1 MFSLF
6 NGIYD
11 SYLAPSQLNLL
22 IVGAQDSGKTT
33 FLERLKV
40 TEIPTRPRRGGGGNK
55 TVQQRL
61 GAEEPTSTL
70 RDALV
75 ETGALKDRRRT
86 FSMTSFGEN
95 SFNNT
100 NISID
105 KQLSGRSVMSTSMIE
120 ASAKTISTTTTA
132 THAPPSSTSSS
143 SNHNNKNVRTS
154 TGNALVVTEKKR
166 RFSICPAPE
175 RYMKSVNDQDE
186 DFIMEGTNDD
196 VLGEET
202 EQLLSRNNDNID
214 NNRTTLE
221 QSILREDSFS
231 SNHTTSDPPQ
241 RVRCHSKEFDVNSF
255 DLIDGERSSMQNI
268 LFDHSD
274 QTTAASTSVPHDE
287 LIRQQQYQSQQL
299 STSSALPEQQQIHVQ
314 QSFGPPLLQT
324 TTKEYDLKSKSKMLP
339 LRMVRPTI
347 GTNLA
352 KISMYACQCHI
363 FDVGGRLHDLWER
376 YYDDCDAVIFC
387 WKLGDDP
394 DKPPHQRDNN
404 DDSDDEE
411 EDSSCN
417 IYKEQ
422 LEMLNQVRN
431 SIPDD
436 VPFLIIGHIFGNA
449 NVDIV
454 DRMYTTDILLP
465 RYHNPMTGFCCG
477 SAKTGAGIQS
487 SMEWLIPLAKRQQ
500 KERMASRKQ
509 LLEGGKEL

>member
-40 TEIPTRPRRGGGGNK
+40 TEIPTRPRKGSGGNK

-61 GAEEPTSTL
+61 GAEEPASTL

-86 FSMTSFGEN
+86 SSMTSFGES
-95 SFNNT
+95 SFTNT
-100 NISID
+100 
-105 KQLSGRSVMSTSMIE
+105 LSEV
-120 ASAKTISTTTTA
+120 SAKKISTDTTA
-132 THAPPSSTSSS
+132 IHAPPSSTSSS
-143 SNHNNKNVRTS
+143 SNHNNNNVRTS
-154 TGNALVVTEKKR
+154 IGNALVVTEKKR

-175 RYMKSVNDQDE
+175 RYIKSANDQDE
-186 DFIMEGTNDD
+186 DFIIEGTKGD

-231 SNHTTSDPPQ
+231 SNHTINDPPR
-241 RVRCHSKEFDVNSF
+241 RVRCHSKEFDINSF
-255 DLIDGERSSMQNI
+255 DLIDGERSSMQEI
-268 LFDHSD
+268 MLDHRD
-274 QTTAASTSVPHDE
+274 QTTVATTAVPHDE
-287 LIRQQQYQSQQL
+287 QIRQQKCQPQQL
-299 STSSALPEQQQIHVQ
+299 PSSSALPEQQQIHVQ

-324 TTKEYDLKSKSKMLP
+324 TTEEYDLKLKSKMLP

-394 DKPPHQRDNN
+394 DKPPHQRDTD

-417 IYKEQ
+417 VYKEQ
-422 LEMLNQVRN
+422 QEMLNQVRN

-500 KERMASRKQ
+500 KERIASRRQ